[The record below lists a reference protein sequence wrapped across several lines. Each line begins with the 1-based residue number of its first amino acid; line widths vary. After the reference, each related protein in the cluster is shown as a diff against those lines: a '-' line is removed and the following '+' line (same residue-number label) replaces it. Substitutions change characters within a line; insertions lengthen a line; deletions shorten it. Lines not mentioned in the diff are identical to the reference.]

1 MKPPAARIVIV
12 LVGMLV
18 TGIAMILST
27 GCASTVT
34 LSEPPPVRY

>member
-1 MKPPAARIVIV
+1 MKPSLRIV
-12 LVGMLV
+12 LFLAALLV

-34 LSEPPPVRY
+34 LREPPAVRY